1 MCYNDNYHIF
11 VWFFAHAV
19 ETLIM
24 AYGSTRGLGAYG
36 PEIDKHMK
44 SSKALDFDS
53 LNL

>member
-1 MCYNDNYHIF
+1 MILTSYVYICLILCS
-11 VWFFAHAV
+11 V